1 MRQRVAQWRR
11 LGERF
16 VADDADNAQD
26 HIEREN
32 VGQLDRAKKPDGPVA
47 NGMCHWCEE
56 LIADH
61 LRWCQG
67 THCRDLW
74 TRAQEA
80 WRRNHGSKA

>member
-1 MRQRVAQWRR
+1 M
-11 LGERF
+11 
-16 VADDADNAQD
+16 ADDADNAQD

-32 VGQLDRAKKPDGPVA
+32 VGYLKRGKKPDGPVA
-47 NGMCHWCEE
+47 NGMCHWREE

-80 WRRNHGSKA
+80 WRRNNGVRRVG

>member
-1 MRQRVAQWRR
+1 MRQRVAQWWR

-16 VADDADNAQD
+16 VADDADLAQD

-32 VGQLDRAKKPDGPVA
+32 VGYLERGKKPDGPVA